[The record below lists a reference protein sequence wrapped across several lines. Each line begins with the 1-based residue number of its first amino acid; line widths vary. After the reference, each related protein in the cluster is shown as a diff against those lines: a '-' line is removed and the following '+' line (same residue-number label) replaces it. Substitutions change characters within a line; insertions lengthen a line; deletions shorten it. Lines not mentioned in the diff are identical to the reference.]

1 MAAEV
6 LVTGGSKLQRQIL
19 TEACDYY
26 VTRLLGYQL
35 SREIVVVV
43 KIRKNLMEQENSKAD
58 CIWDDDEDLPREF
71 EIRLDADLT
80 IMAMLRCLAHE
91 CVHVAQYASGKMKDT
106 NSIQVTKWNGKKI
119 DRRGIDYFD
128 LPWEL
133 EAYGQETGLMD
144 RFINAKGYAKKKWYN
159 DPDFSTS

>member
-1 MAAEV
+1 
-6 LVTGGSKLQRQIL
+6 
-19 TEACDYY
+19 
-26 VTRLLGYQL
+26 
-35 SREIVVVV
+35 
-43 KIRKNLMEQENSKAD
+43 
-58 CIWDDDEDLPREF
+58 
-71 EIRLDADLT
+71 
-80 IMAMLRCLAHE
+80 MAMLRCLAHE